1 MPAALAQPPSL
12 LCVSCAV
19 CRVSHRLARD
29 EEPENCAP
37 SADEL
42 ERVAQGE
49 GEHARKAAAAE
60 VRQPAIAIAAVTPV
74 VIHLDLRRGLRSGP
88 RSREEPIAAERHH
101 VEHD

>member
-1 MPAALAQPPSL
+1 
-12 LCVSCAV
+12 V
-19 CRVSHRLARD
+19 ARD

-49 GEHARKAAAAE
+49 GEHAGKAAAAE
-60 VRQPAIAIAAVTPV
+60 MRQPTTFIAAVTTPV
-74 VIHLDLRRGLRSGP
+74 VIHLDLGRGPRSGP